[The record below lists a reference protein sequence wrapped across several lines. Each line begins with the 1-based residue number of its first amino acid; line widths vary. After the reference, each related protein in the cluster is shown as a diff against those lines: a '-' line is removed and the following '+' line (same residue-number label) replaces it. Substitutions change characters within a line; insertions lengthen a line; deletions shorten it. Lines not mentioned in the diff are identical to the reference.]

1 MQGLEEFRDFMLICR
16 MPMSVPMHLCVRL
29 ESVRGG
35 RDGGDGSCRQGQA
48 TPLALSPPRPG
59 CLYPLPFSA
68 LTVSG
73 HTGLI
78 PCAGRHG
85 RQPVPKTAGR
95 MVWVAAATSRAAQAL
110 I

>member
-1 MQGLEEFRDFMLICR
+1 
-16 MPMSVPMHLCVRL
+16 MPVLMHLCVRL
-29 ESVRGG
+29 ESVGKGG
-35 RDGGDGSCRQGQA
+35 TEEMGPAGRAA

-59 CLYPLPFSA
+59 CFYLPLSA

-95 MVWVAAATSRAAQAL
+95 MVWVAAATSSRCPGPDLEHVMFGPFSLPRLSKDQD
-110 I
+110 